1 MADTPF
7 RVNRSDLPP
16 SVQTLFNPKNCF
28 ALGELTMV
36 EGKPVLTG
44 DCQVVQFGKNHTGND
59 CLFLCQWEDFPD
71 KSYRPVLVSVEFDHR
86 DHHGRPINIYF
97 GNGSETPSWRNNV
110 PDGTRASFGYLPPPP
125 PPSQQPTQSHPML
138 SFRIQE
144 INEQLK
150 KNAKNMTECDIELL
164 LRKKAS
170 IKEEYEAEA
179 AEAAKAAKAARE
191 EYDKLIKIPRWGCTS
206 VLKGQLEFL
215 GCQRDVRHMHHSVSL
230 VEGFPYVECVT
241 AEAGFDA
248 KFDMSPQ
255 EIVKITPYFKYDP
268 LTGNT
273 MYGASGSQFYDG
285 YGFGNRFGAQGFQS
299 FVVSDPNDGSFRPTE
314 TRQGSCPYPEE
325 TPVPP
330 KLSALN
336 PNTQVEWIR
345 RLRKGNE
352 SLRDQMKALEWLET
366 NPLVFPTGPIDSA
379 FAARTF
385 GWVRELSIKFQPS
398 RLSLS
403 SAAMAK
409 MLTSRTTHA
418 SPAAMHPS
426 AMRAELFKGLTAQPF
441 GSIGVRPL
449 INTCNCTPMN
459 HTHNPRCLNHL
470 CPFKHTRLARLQFE
484 WPPLEVASVDPS
496 ARLALESE
504 ILRAAAAA
512 SAAATAKQQAAES
525 AAEKRRAADAAREA
539 KNARAREATAQ
550 RQLAAAAAKA
560 SAALA
565 SAEVAPAVVSRK
577 RKTSAGPA
585 SASASAAAAPASAGP
600 ASASAASPAAA
611 PWDMN
616 TERSNDS
623 SPGPASASAGPASAA
638 SRKKRKGG
646 VKSKSKSK
654 SKSKRRLR
662 K

>member
-1 MADTPF
+1 MADEPPF
-7 RVNRSDLPP
+7 RVNRSALPP

-36 EGKPVLTG
+36 EGKKPVLTG

-86 DHHGRPINIYF
+86 DHRGRPINIYF
-97 GNGSETPSWRNNV
+97 GNGSETPSRRSNV

-125 PPSQQPTQSHPML
+125 PPQLQPHHPDSTVL
-138 SFRIQE
+138 SRIAAINDRLKMFHKSMEKAE
-144 INEQLK
+144 IAKLNSDKHYLK
-150 KNAKNMTECDIELL
+150 VRLDK
-164 LRKKAS
+164 
-170 IKEEYEAEA
+170 EA
-179 AEAAKAAKAARE
+179 AEAKQAALDTHAAALDT
-191 EYDKLIKIPRWGCTS
+191 YAALLKSPRWGCTS
-206 VLKGQLEFL
+206 VLKGPLEFI
-215 GCQRDVRHMHHSVSL
+215 GCQQRGLHHSVSL

-273 MYGASGSQFYDG
+273 MYGATGRQFYDG

-379 FAARTF
+379 FAARAF

-403 SAAMAK
+403 SAAMAN
-409 MLTSRTTHA
+409 MLASRIHA
-418 SPAAMHPS
+418 SPAAMHQS
-426 AMRAELFKGLTAQPF
+426 AMRAELFKGLTAQPV

-459 HTHNPRCLNHL
+459 RNPRCLNHL
-470 CPFKHTRLARLQFE
+470 CPFKHTMLARLQFE
-484 WPPLEVASVDPS
+484 WPIFELLDSGDPA

-504 ILRAAAAA
+504 ILGAAAAA
-512 SAAATAKQQAAES
+512 SAAATAKQQAAEA
-525 AAEKRRAADAAREA
+525 AAEKLRADDVKRHE
-539 KNARAREATAQ
+539 KNARARLATAQ
-550 RQLAAAAAKA
+550 KRLAASAKT

-565 SAEVAPAVVSRK
+565 STEVAPDVVS
-577 RKTSAGPA
+577 
-585 SASASAAAAPASAGP
+585 SASRKGKTSAAAAPASAGP

-611 PWDMN
+611 QWDMN

-638 SRKKRKGG
+638 SAAPASAASRKKRKGG

-654 SKSKRRLR
+654 RRLR

>member
-1 MADTPF
+1 MAYKLPIEM
-7 RVNRSDLPP
+7 NRSALPR
-16 SVQTLFNPKNCF
+16 SVQPLFNPKHCF

-44 DCQVVQFGKNHTGND
+44 NCQVVQFGKNHTGND

-86 DHHGRPINIYF
+86 GRPINIYF
-97 GNGSETPSWRNNV
+97 GNSAAHITQV
-110 PDGTRASFGYLPPPP
+110 HDGTRASFGYLPPPP
-125 PPSQQPTQSHPML
+125 QPQLQPHQPDSTVL
-138 SFRIQE
+138 SCIAAINDRLKMFHKSMEKAE
-144 INEQLK
+144 IAKLNSDKHYLK
-150 KNAKNMTECDIELL
+150 VRLDK
-164 LRKKAS
+164 
-170 IKEEYEAEA
+170 EA
-179 AEAAKAAKAARE
+179 ADAAQAAKAAHAAALDV
-191 EYDKLIKIPRWGCTS
+191 YAAHLKSPTWGCTS
-206 VLKGQLEFL
+206 VLKGSLEFV
-215 GCQRDVRHMHHSVSL
+215 GCHRRNLRDHHSVSL

-241 AEAGFDA
+241 ASAGFDA

-285 YGFGNRFGAQGFQS
+285 YGFGNRFGAQGFRS

-314 TRQGSCPYPEE
+314 TRQGSCPYPDE

-330 KLSALN
+330 TLSALN
-336 PNTQVEWIR
+336 PNTQKEWIR

-352 SLRDQMKALEWLET
+352 SLRDQMKALEWLAE

-379 FAARTF
+379 FAARAF

-398 RLSLS
+398 RLSFD
-403 SAAMAK
+403 AMAE
-409 MLTSRTTHA
+409 MLAIHA

-426 AMRAELFKGLTAQPF
+426 AMRAELFKVLTVPP
-441 GSIGVRPL
+441 IGARH
-449 INTCNCTPMN
+449 INSCDCTPMK
-459 HTHNPRCLNHL
+459 HNPRCLNHL

-484 WPPLEVASVDPS
+484 WPIFELFDSGDPA
-496 ARLALESE
+496 ARSALESE
-504 ILRAAAAA
+504 LSGAAAAA
-512 SAAATAKQQAAES
+512 SAAATAKQQAAAKAE
-525 AAEKRRAADAAREA
+525 AAEEKRRADQDRKNAAARQ
-539 KNARAREATAQ
+539 ATAL
-550 RQLAAAAAKA
+550 RKAAAAAKA

-585 SASASAAAAPASAGP
+585 SASAAAAP
-600 ASASAASPAAA
+600 ASASAASPTAA

-623 SPGPASASAGPASAA
+623 SPGPAPASAA
-638 SRKKRKGG
+638 PPAPASASSSTKRKARGG
-646 VKSKSKSK
+646 AKSKSKFK